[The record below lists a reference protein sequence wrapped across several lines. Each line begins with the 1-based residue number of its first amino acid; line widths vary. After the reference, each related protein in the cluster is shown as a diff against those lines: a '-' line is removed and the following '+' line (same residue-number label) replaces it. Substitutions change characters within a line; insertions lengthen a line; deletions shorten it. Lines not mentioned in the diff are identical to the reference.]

1 MNSPDVAPET
11 VSVIIPAYN
20 AAQYINETLSS
31 VVRQSYPKVEII
43 VINDGSSDT
52 PILKEVITPFLERIV
67 YVEQENRGPSAA
79 RNVGILRSRGE
90 YVAFLDSD
98 DFWLPEYLA
107 FQMELFQQSPPP
119 DVVYTD
125 GLIIGDT
132 PFSDQRVMKIRPS
145 SGTPTFESLLVEKCQ
160 VPTSGTVARKRV
172 LIEAGLFDEGFSR
185 AEDYD
190 LWLRVAYRGGR
201 IAYQRGVLWG
211 SRVRSGSLS
220 SHITAMS
227 AGRAQVLIK
236 LDKTLR
242 LDPGVRSILQDTITR
257 AKAYFELEHGR
268 QKILERRFEE
278 ARGSLVKANA
288 YFRSKKLR
296 LALLGL
302 KVAPNLT
309 RWAAKTWEKL
319 LLVTLPLRL
328 KGPGWQ
334 D

>member
-132 PFSDQRVMKIRPS
+132 RPASDEDTSIERHPNLRELVGRKVSGAYIR
-145 SGTPTFESLLVEKCQ
+145 
-160 VPTSGTVARKRV
+160 
-172 LIEAGLFDEGFSR
+172 
-185 AEDYD
+185 
-190 LWLRVAYRGGR
+190 YRGP
-201 IAYQRGVLWG
+201 QE
-211 SRVRSGSLS
+211 SSDRSG
-220 SHITAMS
+220 A
-227 AGRAQVLIK
+227 
-236 LDKTLR
+236 
-242 LDPGVRSILQDTITR
+242 
-257 AKAYFELEHGR
+257 F
-268 QKILERRFEE
+268 
-278 ARGSLVKANA
+278 
-288 YFRSKKLR
+288 
-296 LALLGL
+296 
-302 KVAPNLT
+302 
-309 RWAAKTWEKL
+309 
-319 LLVTLPLRL
+319 
-328 KGPGWQ
+328 
-334 D
+334 